1 MESLSISKTEELLSK
16 NIFARMAAI
25 PLVDRYEAYQLLDD
39 DWTKIAVDL
48 EIIQTEGFG
57 ATKIVDANMVVK
69 KKGNVEQEVQEG
81 WKGRII
87 PFDLIQST
95 ILADDKQAL
104 SEKRKST
111 FRNCFRIRRNT

>member
-1 MESLSISKTEELLSK
+1 
-16 NIFARMAAI
+16 MAAI

-69 KKGNVEQEVQEG
+69 KKEMLSRKYKKDGKV
-81 WKGRII
+81 
-87 PFDLIQST
+87 
-95 ILADDKQAL
+95 AL
-104 SEKRKST
+104 YHLTLFKALYLPMTSKH
-111 FRNCFRIRRNT
+111 

>member
-69 KKGNVEQEVQEG
+69 KKGKYKKDGKV
-81 WKGRII
+81 
-87 PFDLIQST
+87 
-95 ILADDKQAL
+95 AL
-104 SEKRKST
+104 YHLTLFKALYLPMTSKH
-111 FRNCFRIRRNT
+111 